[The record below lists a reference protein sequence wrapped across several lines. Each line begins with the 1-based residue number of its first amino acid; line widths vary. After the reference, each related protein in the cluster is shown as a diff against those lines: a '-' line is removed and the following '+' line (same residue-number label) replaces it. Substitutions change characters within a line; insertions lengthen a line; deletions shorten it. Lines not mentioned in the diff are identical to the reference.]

1 MSNRCTLL
9 LTLTLITLWVPM
21 LANAQTMSSSN
32 YEIQWDTNASGG
44 LSLSS
49 SYTLRDAALQSTP
62 PGLSL
67 SASFSLTGGFHS
79 PPDDDAD
86 SLRNF
91 VDNCTQIAN
100 EDQRDTNGDGFGN
113 ACDADLNNDGVI
125 NVVDLGLLRSVFFTA
140 DADAD
145 LNGDGVV
152 NVVDLGL
159 LRAAFFSAPGPSGLN

>member
-1 MSNRCTLL
+1 MLNRFGLLLVTLL
-9 LTLTLITLWVPM
+9 ATP
-21 LANAQTMSSSN
+21 LALAQTMSSTN
-32 YEIQWDTNASGG
+32 YKIQWDSDASGG
-44 LSLSS
+44 VSLSP
-49 SYTLRDAALQSTP
+49 SYSLTDSAMQSTP

-67 SASFSLTGGFHS
+67 SASYSLTAGFQS
-79 PPDDDAD
+79 PPDDDQD
-86 SLRNF
+86 QLRNF
-91 VDNCTQIAN
+91 LDNCTLIAN
-100 EDQRDTNGDGFGN
+100 SDQRDTNGDGFGN

-140 DADAD
+140 NADAD